1 MIIGTASQLG
11 TLAIVAVAG
20 ILIAFIIRNVH
31 SDRVMY
37 ILSGI
42 ISLLVAAICT
52 FRVYTAMRDS
62 DIQGAFVA
70 VFFSILA
77 FFVTI
82 GAFANAK
89 EC

>member
-1 MIIGTASQLG
+1 MIIGTTSQLG
-11 TLAIVAVAG
+11 TIAIVTAAG
-20 ILIAFIIRNVH
+20 MLIAFVISRVP
-31 SDRVMY
+31 SDRGKL

-42 ISLLVAAICT
+42 IALLVGVLCAY
-52 FRVYTAMRDS
+52 RVYTAIRDS
-62 DIQGAFVA
+62 DIQGAFIA